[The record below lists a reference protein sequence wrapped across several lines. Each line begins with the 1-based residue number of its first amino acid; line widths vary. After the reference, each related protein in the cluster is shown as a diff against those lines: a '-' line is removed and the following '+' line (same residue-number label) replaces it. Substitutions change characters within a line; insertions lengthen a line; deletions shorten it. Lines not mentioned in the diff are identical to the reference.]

1 VCCLSIA
8 VDQFAKKEWYD
19 IKAPSMF
26 AKRQVGKT
34 LVNKTAGLKIASE
47 ALKGRVFE
55 INLGD
60 LQDDEEQN
68 FRKIKLICEDV
79 QGRNILTNFHGMSFT
94 TDKLRSLTRKWHTLI
109 EASVDART
117 TDGYLIR
124 LFAIGLTARHQ
135 KQTRKTSYAQTSQIR
150 VIRAKMHEIMRRETE
165 NVDLKGFVTKLIPKV
180 MKKEIETAARSI
192 YPLQNVFIRKVK
204 ILKKPRFDVAKL
216 LELHSVSAN
225 ASKKVDRA

>member
-1 VCCLSIA
+1 MGTNALDFNMAIGKNKRLSKGGKKKGGRRA

-19 IKAPSMF
+19 IKAPAMF

-34 LVNKTAGLKIASE
+34 LINKTIGTKIASE
-47 ALKGRVFE
+47 CMRGRVFE

-68 FRKIKLICEDV
+68 FRKVKLICEDV

-109 EASVDART
+109 EATADART

-124 LFAIGLTARHQ
+124 LFAIGLTARHH
-135 KQTRKTSYAQTSQIR
+135 KQTRKTAYAQ
-150 VIRAKMHEIMRRETE
+150 
-165 NVDLKGFVTKLIPKV
+165 
-180 MKKEIETAARSI
+180 
-192 YPLQNVFIRKVK
+192 
-204 ILKKPRFDVAKL
+204 
-216 LELHSVSAN
+216 
-225 ASKKVDRA
+225 